1 MPLQTTEHSISS
13 RTLSSRPLPRSRG
26 AILAALTALLWTSAL
41 GAVEPVASV
50 DVEKRFALR
59 SYLSAGQEVLVDVH
73 LDQLILKTDESAQ
86 AEDLIIPLEELLAK
100 ANAALGTNAQL
111 TAAPRK
117 IRPEGLFHAVLNEA
131 LPRSLLAGM
140 ARELMA
146 NRNITSVYPV
156 LRRGTGR
163 AFYDDRLVITSAP
176 GQLDAVLEKSL
187 QRSDGILLRKSRVP
201 DTALIRIGPALGEDA
216 VDASRVLSQIAG
228 VTSAEPNLYRELEPL
243 ALSDDPLLANQWH
256 LYRDESSQVPGT
268 AHIDAVNAWE
278 VTRGSPTVVVAVFD
292 SGTEITHEDLAP
304 NIVGGFDAVDN
315 DDDPSAECSNSQ
327 DGRDYSSECPDNRPF
342 RESHGT
348 SVSGTIAAKG
358 DNGMGLSGVCPDC
371 SLMPVRLLGGYA
383 SSSLSI
389 AEAFVRAV
397 EEGAWI
403 INNSWGPGA
412 SIYFPLS
419 RSEHDAFEYAR
430 TKGRDGLGTVILFA
444 AGNDT
449 ANVALDSYA
458 ATHLTMA
465 VAASTNLDDFALYSN
480 YGRQIDVAAPSA
492 GGTVQADNYGIYT
505 TDVTGDEG
513 YAAGDYNPSFSGTSA
528 ASPVAAGVAALV
540 LSLNPQLTSEQV
552 RLALTSTAAKIA
564 ADQVNW
570 VEVIGQ
576 DLNELF
582 QYDERG
588 HSIGFGFGRVDA
600 RKAVDYAQNPSLNG
614 DFCSAEGCEVCSP
627 QGRCQTRCDVQAD
640 CPDGTTCR
648 GGSCAIPSPRRTDV
662 GEACSSDC
670 TWCAEALDTQFQ
682 LMDICTTTCSSDT
695 ECPAGFDCRL
705 TEYGGPSICAPGSTN
720 AGEPQDTFN
729 CFSGTFG
736 TQLVV
741 AGDDGQKYCSDLCFS
756 DGAGACPHGFSCGW
770 AACECTQPTNRGCY
784 EYTCEEVMMN
794 QSNLGEVCFP
804 EPNHG
809 VRCRGDVDCKVGD
822 YCDDGACRVDDRDGC
837 AICGACTSNEECG
850 ERGLCYG
857 LRNAD
862 VGQCTRVCQD
872 DGDCPG
878 DSTCKEVNT
887 GWRSFKFCTA
897 PTAPGDEICT
907 SEYQC
912 NVACRADVPC
922 DGGEVCERGTCV
934 PAPATETDSSDDNE
948 GGNDADAGM
957 IASCQSTRSSG
968 GFWVGML
975 ALLCIRLRRGR
986 AGDNNTRAARL

>member
-1 MPLQTTEHSISS
+1 MTLKSIEHSVPPRSI
-13 RTLSSRPLPRSRG
+13 LSRPTIHRVAG
-26 AILAALTALLWTSAL
+26 AFCALAAILWTSSSQASEST
-41 GAVEPVASV
+41 AAMEVET
-50 DVEKRFALR
+50 RFSLR
-59 SYLSAGQEVLVDVH
+59 SYMSAGQEVLVDVH
-73 LDQLILKTDESAQ
+73 LDQLVLQTNESVRAD
-86 AEDLIIPLEELLAK
+86 DLILPLEEVLAK
-100 ANAALGTNAQL
+100 ANAVTGTHAQL
-111 TAAPRK
+111 TAPPRK
-117 IRPEGLFHAVLNEA
+117 VRAEGLFHVTFNES
-131 LPRSLLAGM
+131 LSRSLLAGI
-140 ARELMA
+140 ARELIETK
-146 NRNITSVYPV
+146 NVPNVFPV

-176 GQLDAVLEKSL
+176 GQLDEVLAKSL
-187 QRSDGILLRKSRVP
+187 EQSGGVLLRKSRVP
-201 DTALIRIGPALGEDA
+201 NTALIRVGPALGQDA
-216 VDASRVLSQIAG
+216 VEASRAISQIPG
-228 VTSAEPNLYRELEPL
+228 VESAEPNLYRELVPL
-243 ALSDDPLLANQWH
+243 SLSDDPLLANQWH
-256 LYRDESSQVPGT
+256 LYRDDASQVPGT

-278 VTRGSPTVVVAVFD
+278 MTRGSPAVVVAVFD
-292 SGTEITHEDLAP
+292 TGTETSHEDLAP
-304 NIVGGFDAVDN
+304 NVVGGFDAVD
-315 DDDPSAECSNSQ
+315 DDNDPSAECSGSQ
-327 DGRDYSSECPDNRPF
+327 DGRDYSSECPNNRPF

-358 DNGMGLSGVCPDC
+358 NNGLGLSGVCPEC

-419 RSEHDAFEYAR
+419 RSEKDAFEYAR
-430 TKGRDGLGTVILFA
+430 TKGRNGLGTMILFA

-458 ATHLTMA
+458 ATHLTLA
-465 VAASTNLDDFALYSN
+465 ISASTNLDDFALYSN

-513 YAAGDYNPSFSGTSA
+513 YSEGDYNPSFSGTSA

-540 LSLNPQLTSEQV
+540 LSLNPQLTSDQV

-564 ADQVNW
+564 ANQVNW

-600 RKAVDYAQNPSLNG
+600 KKAVEYAQNPSLNG
-614 DFCSAEGCEVCSP
+614 DFCNAEGCEVCGS
-627 QGRCQTRCDVQAD
+627 QGRCQTRCEVQAD

-648 GGSCAIPSPRRTDV
+648 GGSCAIPSARRTDV
-662 GEACSSDC
+662 GEACSADC
-670 TWCAEALDTQFQ
+670 TWCVAAIDTEFE
-682 LMDICTTTCSSDT
+682 LMDICTTTCSTDA

-741 AGDDGQKYCSDLCFS
+741 AGDDGQKYCSDLCFT
-756 DGAGACPHGFSCGW
+756 DGAGACPYGFSCAW
-770 AACECTQPTNRGCY
+770 AACECTQPTNRGCF
-784 EYTCEEVMMN
+784 EYTCEEVMMS

-804 EPNHG
+804 DPNHG
-809 VRCRGDVDCKVGD
+809 VRCRDDVDCKAGD
-822 YCDDGACRVDDRDGC
+822 YCDAQGACRVDDRAGC
-837 AICGACTSNEECG
+837 DICGACTSNEECG

-872 DGDCPG
+872 DDDCPG
-878 DSTCKEVNT
+878 DSTCKEVDT
-887 GWRSFKFCTA
+887 GWRSYKFCTA
-897 PTAPGDEICT
+897 PTAPGDEICAP
-907 SEYQC
+907 EYQC
-912 NVACRADVPC
+912 EVACRDDVPC
-922 DGGEVCERGTCV
+922 GSGEVCERGACV
-934 PAPATETDSSDDNE
+934 PAPEDEASSSDSD
-948 GGNDADAGM
+948 DADSGGDQ
-957 IASCQSTRSSG
+957 SEVGTVVGCQSTPAGDS
-968 GFWVGML
+968 ML
-975 ALLCIRLRRGR
+975 FGLLAFLCFRLRRR
-986 AGDNNTRAARL
+986 QAAQVGF